1 MNLIL
6 SIRTDKPEAEVGLF
20 DGLKQLDYDVWH
32 ADRELSV
39 TILGKIESILQKNNY
54 QFGDLNGV
62 VGFKGPGS
70 FTGLRIGLTVAN
82 TLAYGLR
89 IPVVASDEEAWIQ
102 DGIKRLVSGEN
113 DKIGLPDYGRE
124 ARITK
129 PRK

>member
-6 SIRTDKPEAEVGLF
+6 TIRTDSPDAEVGLF
-20 DGLKQLDYDVWH
+20 DGQKQLDYEVWH
-32 ADRELSV
+32 ADRNLSL
-39 TILGKIESILQKNNY
+39 TILGKIEKLLKKNK
-54 QFGDLNGV
+54 FKFDDLEGV
-62 VGFKGPGS
+62 VAFEGPGS

-89 IPVVASDEEAWIQ
+89 IPVVSTDAEAWIQ
-102 DGIKRLVSGEN
+102 AGIKRLEKGEN
-113 DKIGLPDYGRE
+113 DKVALPEYGRE